1 MNIGIYKEVIIVF
14 FFLQIWLF
22 RFYLF
27 LESIGR
33 ISSEGSD
40 RVILI
45 KLRDFFLDFVMIDFC

>member
-1 MNIGIYKEVIIVF
+1 MNIRIYKEVII

-27 LESIGR
+27 LESVGR
-33 ISSEGSD
+33 ISSKGSD

-45 KLRDFFLDFVMIDFC
+45 KLGDFFLVFITQIYVLL